1 MYKMTALSQYQS
13 VDLETRVAGAS
24 PHILISMLLA
34 GALKK
39 IALAR
44 GATSR
49 GDIPLR
55 GNSLS
60 AAITIVDSL
69 RAALDLN
76 AGGEIAENLRALY
89 SYMERRLVE
98 ANRNA
103 DPDIMTEVGEL
114 ISEIKTGWDNMPLS
128 GRGL

>member
-1 MYKMTALSQYQS
+1 MYKMTALNQYQS
-13 VDLETRVAGAS
+13 VDLETRVANAS
-24 PHILISMLLA
+24 PHILISMLLD

-39 IALAR
+39 IALAK
-44 GATSR
+44 GATAR

-76 AGGEIAENLRALY
+76 AGGELAENLQALY

-98 ANRNA
+98 ANRKA

-114 ISEIKTGWDNMPLS
+114 IYEIKTGWDNMPFA
-128 GRGL
+128 GRRL